1 MRGRKLNVG
10 LILSLLGM
18 VVLSSLATIFIAS
31 ALPGNIDYNEGF
43 FSNKQKINQINEY
56 AVLSSCG
63 NGIPINI
70 ATVGRSQLQI
80 KTDFINLIQ
89 SYYDRY
95 NSDCISSSY
104 HKETNHVGAEFI
116 IQSMRGDR
124 SRIETGELDDWKELI
139 LNTGVTIEKEKYSFK
154 INSARADYSYGV
166 GDAEHTADDYYYN
179 TGSSTQSSLV
189 FYQNKIA
196 VYAIKLNC
204 GNAVGNFKGF
214 GYTLKPKVTAPKD
227 IVTAGVFFDVTP
239 SVQNDTTKKSNGTG
253 WLLEKKV
260 NSGNW
265 QSVSSGSGVIFPAND
280 TKNLTKYTENNTA
293 GLSNGTK
300 LYYRLKINPYSF
312 PTASPAYKY
321 SNEVVV
327 TITKPSVSWL
337 LVPEVKLSKQFAE
350 SGEDVIVSMSVQGN
364 DEMGDNKS
372 AWGLFKNGDSSHYLI
387 SGNASSNPITRSSG
401 IVPGTKPDTV
411 TGSVGD
417 KVCYTLRVNPASEG
431 SSLVDSTPACLIIV
445 KKPKVQIWGGDLWA
459 GGAITASTSVFG
471 GKTFGSWIEY
481 GIFATQSVDGAASAA
496 AYSGLGFGDTFCKA
510 SKLSFTN
517 VNCATSGV
525 DGYSSSHTLSDVAAS
540 FPGGITTVSPITA
553 QSLASGTYAVGDV
566 TLKASELP
574 QSRSVIINSSGT
586 VTIIG
591 DQTYQGGSYD
601 SIDKIPQL
609 VIIAAGDINIY
620 ADVTQI
626 DAWLVANG
634 GVINTCS
641 DVPISVPLNS
651 IICKNK
657 LVVNGPISAQK
668 LYLRRTFGDGKSS
681 AETFNLRADALVWA
695 ANRATVSN
703 GVRTVYSTELPPRF

>member
-166 GDAEHTADDYYYN
+166 GDAEHTADDYYYAY
-179 TGSSTQSSLV
+179 SSSQPSLV
-189 FYQNKIA
+189 FYQNKVA

-204 GNAVGNFKGF
+204 GNAVGSFKGF
-214 GYTLKPKVTAPKD
+214 GYTLEPKVTASED
-227 IVTAGVFFDVTP
+227 TVTAGALFNVTP

-280 TKNLTKYTENNTA
+280 TKNLTKYTEDNTA
-293 GLSNGTK
+293 GLSNGTE

-387 SGNASSNPITRSSG
+387 SGNASSNPITRLSG
-401 IVPGTKPDTV
+401 IAPGTKPDTV

-431 SSLVDSTPACLIIV
+431 GSLADSTPACLIIV

-459 GGAITASTSVFG
+459 GGAITASTSVFD

-510 SKLSFTN
+510 SKLSFIN
-517 VNCATSGV
+517 EKCASSGV
-525 DGYSSSHTLSDVAAS
+525 VGGYSSSHDLSDVAAS
-540 FPGGITTVSPITA
+540 FPGGSAISGAVSA
-553 QSLASGTYAVGDV
+553 QTLESGTYTTGDI
-566 TLKASELP
+566 TLDASALFP
-574 QSRSVIINSSGT
+574 YHSVIIKSSGT
-586 VTIIG
+586 VTING
-591 DQTYQGGSYD
+591 NQTYLGGSYS
-601 SIDKIPQL
+601 SIEQIPQL
-609 VIIAAGDINIY
+609 VIIANDINIKGN
-620 ADVTQI
+620 VTQI
-626 DAWLVANG
+626 DAWLIANSG
-634 GVINTCS
+634 AINTCS
-641 DVPISVPLNS
+641 DVAVGTNLTSG
-651 IICKNK
+651 ICKNK

-695 ANRATVSN
+695 ANRAASSDS
-703 GVRTVYSTELPPRF
+703 VRTVYSTELPPRF